1 VDAAQARMMDAG
13 AREQQQEATAPE
25 SASEVLR
32 GAAGSSAAGG
42 ASNRADPAAA
52 KSTLRAVVDSVAL
65 ADRRAAREAWKRH
78 EEQAEQVERAAA
90 CEELAQHAQHAAR
103 RAVDRHRASH
113 RADATGPIWSA
124 RWHSSRRRRP
134 ACTRLCTLHACGLCM
149 RIVSDTGVCR
159 GEWDRPPCRD
169 VSAYWRG
176 A

>member
-1 VDAAQARMMDAG
+1 
-13 AREQQQEATAPE
+13 
-25 SASEVLR
+25 
-32 GAAGSSAAGG
+32 
-42 ASNRADPAAA
+42 
-52 KSTLRAVVDSVAL
+52 
-65 ADRRAAREAWKRH
+65 
-78 EEQAEQVERAAA
+78 
-90 CEELAQHAQHAAR
+90 
-103 RAVDRHRASH
+103 VDRHRASH

-124 RWHSSRRRRP
+124 RRHSSRRRRP